1 MEEFNLQPESRLDTR
16 STNEVMSE
24 PNEVRIMSAYSAL
37 VALFQA
43 KNCHL
48 PKENILVWEGG
59 KSWRLLLFTGRLG
72 VEVLEPTRSRSR
84 GY

>member
-48 PKENILVWEGG
+48 PKREIYWSG
-59 KSWRLLLFTGRLG
+59 KRVKFGDCYWS
-72 VEVLEPTRSRSR
+72 
-84 GY
+84 

>member
-1 MEEFNLQPESRLDTR
+1 MKTER
-16 STNEVMSE
+16 SVNNVGLPS
-24 PNEVRIMSAYSAL
+24 L
-37 VALFQA
+37 VGLFQA